1 MSAKLSTLFA
11 AALIW
16 WACGQSSTS
25 SLEVE
30 QRFGAPTT
38 PEGAIAYAELPAKM
52 SGKDSMPVKVIGTVK
67 EVCQKKGCWMTIVTE
82 GADLPEMR
90 VTFKDYAFFM
100 PKDLAGKR
108 VVVDGIAYISETSV
122 EELRHYAED
131 AGKAPDE
138 IAGITE
144 PLRELAFE
152 AAGVLV
158 LKN

>member
-1 MSAKLSTLFA
+1 
-11 AALIW
+11 
-16 WACGQSSTS
+16 
-25 SLEVE
+25 
-30 QRFGAPTT
+30 
-38 PEGAIAYAELPAKM
+38 
-52 SGKDSMPVKVIGTVK
+52 
-67 EVCQKKGCWMTIVTE
+67 MTIVTE